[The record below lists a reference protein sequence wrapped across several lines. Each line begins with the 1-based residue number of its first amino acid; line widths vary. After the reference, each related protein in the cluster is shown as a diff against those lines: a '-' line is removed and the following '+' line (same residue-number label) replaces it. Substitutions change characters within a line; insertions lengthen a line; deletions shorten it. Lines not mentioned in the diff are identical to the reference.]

1 VAGLGADETGATP
14 EWYDAITALEV
25 VGGTVRVS
33 TDLILDAR
41 GREVVRTVCGALLDT
56 TVVPFEEV
64 LVYDEA
70 GVLAAECSR

>member
-1 VAGLGADETGATP
+1 
-14 EWYDAITALEV
+14 V